1 MIKQGNSDTYP
12 EMIVISNDLYQIRY
26 NIHEVT
32 KKDELKG
39 KHTSY
44 DYDYIEVDKIDEF
57 SETIIDR
64 ELEKN
69 EVREDV
75 DRKKIRD
82 DIFKEKKD
90 HPPKRIIKLRDTINE
105 K

>member
-12 EMIVISNDLYQIRY
+12 EMIVVSNDFYQIRY

-32 KKDELKG
+32 KEDELKG

-44 DYDYIEVDKIDEF
+44 NYDYIELTEVSDMNINL
-57 SETIIDR
+57 

-69 EVREDV
+69 GVEKEE

-82 DIFKEKKD
+82 EILGKIGKTPLKG
-90 HPPKRIIKLRDTINE
+90 IVKLRDQLGRII
-105 K
+105 